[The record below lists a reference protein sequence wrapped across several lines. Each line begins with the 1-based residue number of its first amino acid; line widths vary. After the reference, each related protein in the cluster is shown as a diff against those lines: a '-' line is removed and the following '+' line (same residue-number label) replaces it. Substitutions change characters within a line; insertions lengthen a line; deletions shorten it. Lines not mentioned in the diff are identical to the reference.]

1 VLSNRNI
8 YDILLVRILLMRLQI
23 VILPFIVVS
32 ALVVPMVEPFAIH
45 PIYAQ
50 TNTSNGNMTDAMV
63 ILARFHLK
71 AADTA
76 LVNGNNTAELNDL
89 TLAQLQVLMLG
100 MKPMGTVDVTQA
112 MQLMKGAGAGGPASS
127 NSSVPDNCI
136 ILKGGVLECRDSLT
150 QSISFSLK

>member
-1 VLSNRNI
+1 
-8 YDILLVRILLMRLQI
+8 MRLQLEI
-23 VILPFIVVS
+23 IPFMVIS
-32 ALVVPMVEPFAIH
+32 ALVVSIVEGFAIH

-76 LVNGNNTAELNDL
+76 LVNGNNTAALNEL
-89 TLAQLQVLMLG
+89 TLAQLQVLMFG
-100 MKPMGTVDVTQA
+100 MKTMGTLDVAQA
-112 MQLMKGAGAGGPASS
+112 MQLMKQTGGGALS
-127 NSSVPDNCI
+127 NGSVPDNCI

-150 QSISFSLK
+150 QSISFSNQSKP

>member
-1 VLSNRNI
+1 
-8 YDILLVRILLMRLQI
+8 MRLQLAI
-23 VILPFIVVS
+23 IPFMVIS
-32 ALVVPMVEPFAIH
+32 ALVVSMVEGFAIH
-45 PIYAQ
+45 PVYAQ
-50 TNTSNGNMTDAMV
+50 TNTSNGNMTSATV

-76 LVNGNNTAELNDL
+76 LANGNNTAALNDL

-100 MKPMGTVDVTQA
+100 MKSMGTVDVAQA
-112 MQLMKGAGAGGPASS
+112 MQLMKGTGGAGSASN

-150 QSISFSLK
+150 QSISLSNQSKS